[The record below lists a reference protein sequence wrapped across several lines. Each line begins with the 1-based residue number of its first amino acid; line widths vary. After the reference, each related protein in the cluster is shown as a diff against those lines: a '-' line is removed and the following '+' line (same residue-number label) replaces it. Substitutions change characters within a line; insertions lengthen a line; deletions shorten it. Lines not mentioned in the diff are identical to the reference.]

1 MKYLIK
7 YNIVLILTLFV
18 FGSLFSQSIESRL
31 ILKEGIILIKKV
43 IIKTLVIVILIQL
56 KKIIII

>member
-7 YNIVLILTLFV
+7 YNIVLILTLFI

-31 ILKEGIILIKKV
+31 ILKEGNNSYKKGDY
-43 IIKTLVIVILIQL
+43 
-56 KKIIII
+56 KKL